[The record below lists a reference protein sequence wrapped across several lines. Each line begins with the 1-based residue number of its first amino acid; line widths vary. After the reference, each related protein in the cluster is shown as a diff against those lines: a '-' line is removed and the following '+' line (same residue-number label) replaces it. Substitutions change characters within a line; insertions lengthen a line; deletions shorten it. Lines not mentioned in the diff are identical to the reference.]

1 MVSEE
6 VTAVLV
12 NVMVSKA
19 ENIWINLSVVV
30 QACMKAKDS
39 L

>member
-1 MVSEE
+1 M
-6 VTAVLV
+6 LV
-12 NVMVSKA
+12 NMTFSKG
-19 ENIWINLSVVV
+19 EIIWINLSVVV